1 MWLAM
6 LRCFQRRLETHEGAH
21 AVNSIGLLVLRLV
34 AGGFILKYGFPK
46 LHDVDG
52 KYAKEFEGLGFEP
65 VELFV
70 KRAGAAETMAGTLI
84 VLGFLGPTGPMLLLA
99 DMTVAAVAVTARAKQ
114 FNFGDHEDEML
125 YASIALQ
132 LILNGPGEFSLDR
145 ALGIKFFDRS
155 WVRYLSLVGALGGA
169 AFMLAAR
176 TP

>member
-1 MWLAM
+1 M
-6 LRCFQRRLETHEGAH
+6 
-21 AVNSIGLLVLRLV
+21 NSFGTLILRLV
-34 AGGFILKYGFPK
+34 AGGFILKHALPK

-52 KYAKEFEGLGFEP
+52 KSAKEFEGLGFEP

-70 KRAGAAETMAGTLI
+70 KRAGTAETLSGTLM

-99 DMTVAAVAVTARAKQ
+99 DMTVAAIATTARAKQ

-132 LILNGPGEFSLDR
+132 LILNGPGKFSLDR
-145 ALGIKFFDRS
+145 AFGITFFDRS
-155 WVRYLSLVGALGGA
+155 WVRFLSLVAALGGA